1 MLGCFLIGFAKFILD
16 IIVDLQTKQAVFE
29 TLSVLQ
35 MTFSDSIWL

>member
-1 MLGCFLIGFAKFILD
+1 MLGCFLIGLFILD